1 MQELFN
7 IKTPISWN
15 TREGKFS
22 SDSENVVK
30 INEEKK
36 LYAVI
41 DPRLEDKLG
50 KISYNMFTKAL
61 EKGEA
66 TRSKGVDGVKYRDTL
81 ITLKV
86 CGQDDRLFTNEI
98 YSNNGNKLI
107 IFNHLGNHEAVNKA
121 ASEYEMVEIP
131 LVGE

>member
-1 MQELFN
+1 
-7 IKTPISWN
+7 
-15 TREGKFS
+15 
-22 SDSENVVK
+22 
-30 INEEKK
+30 
-36 LYAVI
+36 
-41 DPRLEDKLG
+41 
-50 KISYNMFTKAL
+50 MFTKAL